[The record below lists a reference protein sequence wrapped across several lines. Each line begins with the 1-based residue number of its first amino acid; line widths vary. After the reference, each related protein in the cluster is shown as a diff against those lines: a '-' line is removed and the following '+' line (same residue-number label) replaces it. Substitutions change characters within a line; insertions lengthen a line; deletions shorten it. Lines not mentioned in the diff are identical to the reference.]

1 MFLLT
6 FYAIVIPWG
15 FSYGLVTWAGWLIV
29 TSWLFAPFW
38 FNPLAFQWEKAVEDV
53 GHFLDWMNR
62 KEGDGD
68 RSWKAWWREEISF
81 LSELNLE
88 RRLIVAVVACRHAAV
103 GYALLHYVHAGKTE
117 LLIGAA
123 IILSAVLSMVV
134 VQAKFSHRYQFNVRL
149 LKGVIFFGLVTAMY
163 YYYTLYSVTLP
174 GLFNSMVVL
183 IGLLYFLTTLTTVLL
198 TLGVRHRFLVRYY
211 KMVDFV
217 CASFLLSI
225 IALFSI
231 TVIPSIIQTRLMF
244 HNAFSRGVMIDKL
257 LRMQQESK
265 DTTPNTAPSGSAPT
279 AAGGSFQGDPTDPSR
294 AQFDFAS
301 IGFIEKRTRSRL
313 KLHEDGDDE
322 KAEGGGGTRSRK
334 GSDTRD
340 RGHGNGGGNGYTAEK
355 ETGGK
360 KGGREEGG
368 GKTVPIHHQTA
379 PGGASGRIPSYSSL
393 SKLAEGDEENTP
405 KSTFTGP
412 PSSFSAGRGAP
423 PMSISTATLS
433 PLPLS
438 SPSPP
443 APASAPAS
451 ASPSSAP
458 GGVHAPI
465 PPTVAVPSSGS
476 GGGMPI
482 PKTMSVAEYQSGL
495 GGGSEGGGGGGAG
508 RGGGGGSSRG
518 GRVKGMATA
527 LDEREKSTKKGES
540 PR

>member
-38 FNPLAFQWEKAVEDV
+38 FNPLAFQWEKMVEDV

-81 LSELNLE
+81 LTDLNLE
-88 RRLIVAVVACRHAAV
+88 RRLVVSLVACRHAAV

-117 LLIGAA
+117 LAIGAA
-123 IILSAVLSMVV
+123 IILSAVLSLVI
-134 VQAKFSHRYQFNVRL
+134 VQAKFSHRHQFRVRV
-149 LKGVIFFGLVTAMY
+149 LKGVIFFGLVASIY
-163 YYYTLYSVTLP
+163 YYYRLYSVTLP
-174 GLFNSMVVL
+174 VLFNSLVVL
-183 IGLLYFLTTLTTVLL
+183 IGLMYFLTTLTTVLL
-198 TLGVRHRFLVRYY
+198 TLGVRHRFLIRYY
-211 KMVDFV
+211 KMVDFC

-279 AAGGSFQGDPTDPSR
+279 VAGGSFQGDPTDPSR

-322 KAEGGGGTRSRK
+322 KVDSGSRSRK
-334 GSDTRD
+334 GSDNARD
-340 RGHGNGGGNGYTAEK
+340 RHGNGGNGYTAEK
-355 ETGGK
+355 ETGK
-360 KGGREEGG
+360 KGREEGG

-379 PGGASGRIPSYSSL
+379 PGGSSGRIPSYSSL
-393 SKLAEGDEENTP
+393 SKLAEGDEEVTP
-405 KSTFTGP
+405 KTYSSAP
-412 PSSFSAGRGAP
+412 PSFSSGRAA

-433 PLPLS
+433 PLPMG
-438 SPSPP
+438 SPS

-458 GGVHAPI
+458 GGVNAPI
-465 PPTVAVPSSGS
+465 PPTVMVPSP
-476 GGGMPI
+476 GGGGGAGMPI

-495 GGGSEGGGGGGAG
+495 GGMEGGGG
-508 RGGGGGSSRG
+508 RGGTSSRG
-518 GRVKGMATA
+518 GRVKGMASQ
-527 LDEREKSTKKGES
+527 LDEREKATKK
-540 PR
+540 